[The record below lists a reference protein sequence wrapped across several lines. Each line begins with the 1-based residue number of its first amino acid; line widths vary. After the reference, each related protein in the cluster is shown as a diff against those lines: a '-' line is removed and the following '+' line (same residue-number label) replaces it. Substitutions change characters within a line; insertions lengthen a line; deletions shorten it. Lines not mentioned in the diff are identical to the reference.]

1 MSQQILNCENRKE
14 GKMMDIIMPVEF
26 EISRETGEIIG
37 MEAAEVREEEFRR
50 IIAALIGE
58 AKT

>member
-1 MSQQILNCENRKE
+1 
-14 GKMMDIIMPVEF
+14 MMDIIMPVEF

-58 AKT
+58 AKS

>member
-1 MSQQILNCENRKE
+1 M
-14 GKMMDIIMPVEF
+14 GIMIPVEI
-26 EISRETGEIIG
+26 EVSRETGEIIG

-58 AKT
+58 EKS